1 MSEQQGR
8 RRRIEAEIV
17 DGNRLE
23 AIIECNGVEAVT
35 ILADLIVNTA
45 KAVDIPLPM
54 ILIDVVHTAFS
65 ISKVGAESYIVDLS
79 KVTKPGGEGAP

>member
-1 MSEQQGR
+1 MSEQKGR

-23 AIIECNGVEAVT
+23 AIIECNGAEAVT

-45 KAVDIPLPM
+45 KAVDIPLPAVLM
-54 ILIDVVHTAFS
+54 EIVHTAFS
-65 ISKVGAESYIVDLS
+65 ISKVGVESYIVDLS
-79 KVTKPGGEGAP
+79 KVPKPGGEGAP